1 MKFKSIAIVGLLSSC
16 LAPTQLIQAQMNR
29 AENGFNLKYNM
40 ESATQFTAAELAS
53 AAVDNPLLAGWKGA
67 FGGTPLFDLVKVAD
81 FKPALE
87 SGMAERLSEVE
98 RIAKNPA
105 APTFENTIAA
115 MERTGRTL
123 DRVQAVYGVWSSAM
137 NNAEFQL
144 VEREM
149 SPKLAAFSDKITQNE
164 ALFRRIEAV
173 YNSPAKS
180 RLTSE
185 QQRLTWLYYTN
196 FVRAGARLKPAA
208 KTRLSQINQQL
219 AGLFTRFSQNQL
231 ADESERFLVLKSEAE
246 LAGLPQSLRD
256 AAAEEATAKKMP
268 GAWMVTNT
276 RSSVDPF
283 LTYSDR
289 RELREKAWKM
299 FVNRGDNGDA
309 HDNNAIITEI
319 LQLRAERAKLLG
331 YPTHAHWRLD
341 DKMAKTPERAMELME
356 AVWKPA
362 VARVREEV
370 ADMQAL
376 AKKEGA
382 DIKIEPWDYRYYAEK
397 VRKDRYDLDQN
408 EVKQYLQLDKLRE
421 GMFWVAGELFNFNFT
436 PVTNVAVYHPDVRV
450 WEVKNK
456 TTGKHIGLWYFDPFA
471 REGKSSGAW
480 MNAYR
485 NQERVDGSIT
495 TIVSNNS
502 NFVKGKPGEPVLIS
516 WDDATTLFH
525 EFGHALH
532 GLSSNVTY
540 PSLSGTSVATDYVEF
555 PSQILERWLSTPEV
569 LQKFAVHYQT
579 GKPIPQ
585 NLVDRIERASA
596 FNQGFATVEY
606 LSSALVDMKM
616 HLAGAQK
623 IDPDAFERNTLAE
636 LGMPSELVMRHRTPQ
651 FGHVFSGDGYSAGY
665 YSYIWSDVISAD
677 AYDAFVEAGGPYD
690 KAVAE
695 RLRKYVFSVGN
706 TIDPAD
712 AYRAFRGRDP
722 KIEALMRKRG
732 FPVNDSKKAKPTP
745 AKSKAKS
752 R

>member
-40 ESATQFTAAELAS
+40 ESTTQLTTAEAIS
-53 AAVDNPLLAGWKGA
+53 TAVDNPLLAGWKGA

-185 QQRLTWLYYTN
+185 QQRLTWLYHTN
-196 FVRAGARLKPAA
+196 FVRAGARLKPDA
-208 KTRLSQINQQL
+208 KMRLSQINQQL

-341 DKMAKTPERAMELME
+341 DKMAKTPERTMKLME

-555 PSQILERWLSTPEV
+555 PSQILERWISTPEV
-569 LQKFAVHYQT
+569 LQKFAVHYRT

-677 AYDAFVEAGGPYD
+677 AYDAFVEAGSPYD

>member
-1 MKFKSIAIVGLLSSC
+1 
-16 LAPTQLIQAQMNR
+16 MNR

-40 ESATQFTAAELAS
+40 ESTTQLTTAEAIS
-53 AAVDNPLLAGWKGA
+53 TAVDNPLLAGWKGA

-185 QQRLTWLYYTN
+185 QQRLTWLYHTN
-196 FVRAGARLKPAA
+196 FVRAGARLKPDA
-208 KTRLSQINQQL
+208 KMRLSQINQQL

-341 DKMAKTPERAMELME
+341 DKMAKTPERTMKLME

-555 PSQILERWLSTPEV
+555 PSQILERWISTPEV

-585 NLVDRIERASA
+585 NLVDRIERASV

-677 AYDAFVEAGGPYD
+677 AYDAFVEAGSPYD

>member
-16 LAPTQLIQAQMNR
+16 LAPTQLIQAQMNL
-29 AENGFNLKYNM
+29 NLKPNM
-40 ESATQFTAAELAS
+40 EFTTQLTTAEAS
-53 AAVDNPLLAGWKGA
+53 STAVDNPLLAGWKGA

-185 QQRLTWLYYTN
+185 QQRLTWLYHTN
-196 FVRAGARLKPAA
+196 FVRAGARLKPDA

-341 DKMAKTPERAMELME
+341 DKMAKTPERTMELME

-555 PSQILERWLSTPEV
+555 PSQILERWISTPEV

>member
-1 MKFKSIAIVGLLSSC
+1 MKLKSMVTICLLSSW
-16 LAPTQLIQAQMNR
+16 LAPTQLVQAQMNR
-29 AENGFNLKYNM
+29 AKNGINLKPNM
-40 ESATQFTAAELAS
+40 ESVTQFTAAELAS

-185 QQRLTWLYYTN
+185 QQRLTWLYHTN
-196 FVRAGARLKPAA
+196 FVRAGARLKPDA

-341 DKMAKTPERAMELME
+341 DKMAKTPERTMELME

-555 PSQILERWLSTPEV
+555 PSQILERWISTPEV
-569 LQKFAVHYQT
+569 LQKFAVHYRT